1 MLPESLSDAESLF
14 EDAPC
19 GLLLTSSN
27 GLIERVNQTFCRW
40 VGREREALLGQ
51 RFQSLLTMGG
61 KIFHQTHWFPLLQM
75 QGSVAEVKLDLLHT
89 DGRQIPMMLN
99 AVRREREGVFYHQL
113 ALFVAQERNQYERE
127 LLTARQMA
135 EELLQQQ
142 LMAQKELTSAQN
154 RLRLAHAEVQ
164 IRANFAEQLVG
175 IVSHDL
181 RNPLT
186 AIKMAADLLQR
197 GNLDERQ
204 HRVMGHISH
213 SVDRASRL
221 IADLLDFTQAR
232 VGQGL
237 AVSLQAIDLH
247 AVAARCVEDL
257 RLAFPDRR
265 LVHVC
270 EGEGLCNADADRLFQ
285 VVSNLVGNA
294 VSYGDPQGEIRI
306 ISAFSAKGSSLAV
319 HNTGEVIPAERLE
332 ELFEPLV
339 RGVANDDSR
348 SVGLGLFIVR
358 EIMRAHLGDVQV
370 LSSAEQG
377 TTFTARFPRAF

>member
-1 MLPESLSDAESLF
+1 MPPESLPDAQTLF
-14 EDAPC
+14 DNAPC
-19 GLLLTSSN
+19 GLLLTCGN
-27 GLIERVNQTFCRW
+27 GEIERVNQTFCRW
-40 VGREREALLGQ
+40 VGREQQALLGQ

-99 AVRREREGVFYHQL
+99 AVRREHGGVFHHEL
-113 ALFVAQERNQYERE
+113 ALFVAEERNQYERE
-127 LLTARQMA
+127 LLAARQMA

-154 RLRLAHAEVQ
+154 RLRLAHAEAQ

-197 GNLDERQ
+197 GNFDQRQ

-221 IADLLDFTQAR
+221 IGDLLDFTQAR

-237 AVSLQAIDLH
+237 AVSLQPIDLH
-247 AVAARCVEDL
+247 AVVARCVEDL

-265 LVHVC
+265 LVHVR

-294 VSYGDPQGEIRI
+294 VSYGDPQGEIRV
-306 ISAFSAKGSSLAV
+306 ISAFGGKGGSLAV
-319 HNTGEVIPAERLE
+319 HNSGQVIPAEQLE

-339 RGVANDDSR
+339 RGAANDDSR

-358 EIMRAHLGDVQV
+358 EIMRAHLGDVLAQ
-370 LSSAEQG
+370 SSLEHG

>member
-1 MLPESLSDAESLF
+1 MPPESLPDAQVLF
-14 EDAPC
+14 DDAPC
-19 GLLLTSSN
+19 GLLLTCGN
-27 GLIERVNQTFCRW
+27 GAIERVNQTFCRW
-40 VGREREALLGQ
+40 IGREREALLGQ

-99 AVRREREGVFYHQL
+99 AVRREHGGVYYHEL
-113 ALFVAQERNQYERE
+113 ALFVAEERNQYERE
-127 LLTARQMA
+127 LLAARQMA

-154 RLRLAHAEVQ
+154 RLRLAHAEAQ

-186 AIKMAADLLQR
+186 AIKMAADLLRR
-197 GNLDERQ
+197 GNLDDRQ
-204 HRVMGHISH
+204 NRVMGHISH

-221 IADLLDFTQAR
+221 IGDLLDFTQAR

-237 AVSLQAIDLH
+237 AVSLRAIDLH
-247 AVAARCVEDL
+247 AVAGRCVEDL
-257 RLAFPDRR
+257 RLAFPDRH
-265 LVHVC
+265 LIHVC
-270 EGEGLCNADADRLFQ
+270 EGEGLCNADPDRLFQ

-306 ISAFSAKGSSLAV
+306 ISAFTAKGSSLAV
-319 HNTGEVIPAERLE
+319 HNRGEVIPAERLE

-339 RGVANDDSR
+339 RGAARDDSR

-370 LSSAEQG
+370 QSSEEHG
-377 TTFTARFPRAF
+377 TTFTARFPRVF

>member
-1 MLPESLSDAESLF
+1 MPPESLPDAQSLF
-14 EDAPC
+14 DDAPC
-19 GLLLTSSN
+19 GLLLTSGN
-27 GLIERVNQTFCRW
+27 GVIERVNQTFCSW
-40 VGREREALLGQ
+40 VGRERDALLGQ

-99 AVRREREGVFYHQL
+99 AARRERDGVFYHEL

-127 LLTARQMA
+127 LLAARQMA

-154 RLRLAHAEVQ
+154 RLRMAHAEAQ

-181 RNPLT
+181 RNPLS

-221 IADLLDFTQAR
+221 IGDLLDFTQAR

-237 AVSLQAIDLH
+237 AVNLRAIDLH
-247 AVAARCVEDL
+247 AVVSRCVEDL

-265 LVHVC
+265 LVHVR

-294 VSYGDPQGEIRI
+294 VSYGDPQGEIRV
-306 ISAFSAKGSSLAV
+306 ISSFSAKGGSLAV
-319 HNTGEVIPAERLE
+319 HNSGEVIPAERLD

-339 RGVANDDSR
+339 RGAANDDSR

-358 EIMRAHLGDVQV
+358 EIMRAHLGDVLVQ
-370 LSSAEQG
+370 SSLEHG
-377 TTFTARFPRAF
+377 TTFTARFPRVL